1 MRFLLLLTL
10 LILLNGFTGNAP
22 AAEHNGVIYCSE
34 HALPYMNPQRYQYS
48 PIASTLAKAVYE
60 RLIGRDNKTG
70 EIVPGVGKL
79 TRLSRDQVEYTFVLD
94 KTVRFHSYGSF
105 IPTRELQAED
115 VIFSFNRMRDPGN
128 PFYEPFENFPYITKT
143 ETLSNIKD
151 IVAVSPHIVRF
162 ILKEPDPDFLD
173 FLAIDNSV
181 ILSKEYADYIL
192 EHGLPPEYID
202 YNAVGTGPFQETSFI
217 RERYVK
223 LKPFPEYRFDKP
235 RISKLVI
242 NRSWKINKRLSQ
254 MFTNECHIISNPS
267 ASQLTFIEQHR
278 DRNELNILNRK
289 TVNATFIIFNTR
301 KDVLK
306 NRHTRRTIAD
316 AINIRDLNEAVY
328 FGLGHYI
335 IGARAG
341 TNNIF
346 TPDTEPSNEEKLASV
361 LELRRTPLRISV
373 FESENGGGNYQIKIA
388 EILKSDLESIGVK
401 SEIHKYRT
409 DTGLRKLRSG
419 NFDMAIIN
427 VYSNLDSVIAPLL
440 ACRKTARRRQ
450 SDTEFMNNFTGWCNV
465 YFDNIMTS
473 LKNRRLSD
481 HEKMS
486 LYLNARH
493 ILLEEMPLIPL
504 LYSSNRYVALGNL
517 KGLRTTAAGGLDFRN
532 VYFDDEKPA
541 GKSGTGASGTSLK
554 TPVVPGAGVPEPP
567 GTAAEAPKTVP
578 DSSPG
583 TPAEDPKTAP
593 GSASGKDRPAQKT
606 APASS
611 SGKDRPAPKT
621 APASSSGKDRP
632 APKTAPASSPGKDR
646 PAPKKGGR

>member
-1 MRFLLLLTL
+1 MRFLLFITF
-10 LILLNGFTGNAP
+10 LILLNGFMHGAA
-22 AAEHNGVIYCSE
+22 AAEHEGVIYCSE

-94 KTVRFHSYGSF
+94 KTVKFHSYGSF
-105 IPTRELQAED
+105 TSFVPTRELQADD

-128 PFYEPFENFPYITKT
+128 PFYEPFENFPYITRT

-151 IVAVSPHIVRF
+151 IVAISPHVVRF

-192 EHGLPPEYID
+192 AHNLPPEYID
-202 YNAVGTGPFQETSFI
+202 YNAVGTGPFQESSFI

-235 RISKLVI
+235 MIKKLVI

-278 DRNELNILNRK
+278 DRKELNIFNRK

-301 KDVLK
+301 KDVLR

-346 TPDTEPSNEEKLASV
+346 TPDTEPSSEEKLASV

-419 NFDMAIIN
+419 NFDVAIIN
-427 VYSNLDSVIAPLL
+427 VYSNLESVIAPLL
-440 ACRKTARRRQ
+440 ACRKTVRRRQ

-532 VYFDDEKPA
+532 VYFDDDKPA
-541 GKSGTGASGTSLK
+541 ES
-554 TPVVPGAGVPEPP
+554 AG
-567 GTAAEAPKTVP
+567 
-578 DSSPG
+578 
-583 TPAEDPKTAP
+583 
-593 GSASGKDRPAQKT
+593 T
-606 APASS
+606 APAKTPAV
-611 SGKDRPAPKT
+611 SGSGTPENPGRTAKVQKDVSAPAPDKDST
-621 APASSSGKDRP
+621 APAPDRNR
-632 APKTAPASSPGKDR
+632 APA
-646 PAPKKGGR
+646 KGGS

>member
-1 MRFLLLLTL
+1 MVSSGMRFLLILTLAILLQGLLTAL
-10 LILLNGFTGNAP
+10 P
-22 AAEHNGVIYCSE
+22 AGGQSAAAQAHEGVIYCSE
-34 HALPYMNPQRYQYS
+34 HSLPYMNPQRYQYS
-48 PIASTLAKAVYE
+48 PIASTLSKAIFE

-79 TRLSRDQVEYTFVLD
+79 TRLSKDQLEYTFILD
-94 KTVRFHSYGSF
+94 KTVRFHSYDSF
-105 IPTRELQAED
+105 VPTRELQAED

-128 PFYEPFENFPYITKT
+128 PFYEPFENFPYITRT

-151 IVAVSPHIVRF
+151 IVAVSPYVVRF

-192 EHGLPPEYID
+192 EHNLPPEYID
-202 YNAVGTGPFQETSFI
+202 YNAVGTGPFQESSFV

-223 LKPFPEYRFDKP
+223 LRPFPEYRFDKP
-235 RISKLVI
+235 RIRKLVI

-278 DRNELNILNRK
+278 GSNELKIYNRK

-301 KDVLK
+301 RDVLK

-341 TNNIF
+341 TNSIF
-346 TPDTEPSNEEKLASV
+346 TPDTEPTTEERLASV

-388 EILKSDLESIGVK
+388 EMLKSDLESIGVK

-419 NFDMAIIN
+419 NFDVAIIN
-427 VYSNLDSVIAPLL
+427 IFSNLDSAIAPLL
-440 ACRKTARRRQ
+440 ACRKAVRRRQ
-450 SDTEFMNNFTGWCNV
+450 TDSEFMNNFTGWCNP
-465 YFDNIMTS
+465 YFDSIMNN
-473 LKNRRLSD
+473 LKNRRLAEN
-481 HEKMS
+481 EKMS

-493 ILLEEMPLIPL
+493 ILLEEMPLVPL

-517 KGLRTTAAGGLDFRN
+517 KGLRTTSAGGLDFRN
-532 VYFDDEKPA
+532 VYYEDEEIPAPPKSIRSLTGSPGNAAKNRALPEKPA
-541 GKSGTGASGTSLK
+541 PSGESLPANQN
-554 TPVVPGAGVPEPP
+554 TARPEPVQKSAP
-567 GTAAEAPKTVP
+567 EASPAADAAQNP
-578 DSSPG
+578 
-583 TPAEDPKTAP
+583 
-593 GSASGKDRPAQKT
+593 PAQAAGDSAASRKT
-606 APASS
+606 DPDPAPRKNSAAPA
-611 SGKDRPAPKT
+611 A
-621 APASSSGKDRP
+621 
-632 APKTAPASSPGKDR
+632 
-646 PAPKKGGR
+646 KGGH

>member
-1 MRFLLLLTL
+1 MVSSGMRFLLILALAILLQGLLTAL
-10 LILLNGFTGNAP
+10 P
-22 AAEHNGVIYCSE
+22 AGGQSAAAQAHEGVIYCSE
-34 HALPYMNPQRYQYS
+34 HSLPYMNPQRYQYS
-48 PIASTLAKAVYE
+48 PIASTLSKAIYE

-79 TRLSRDQVEYTFVLD
+79 TRLSKDQLEYTFILD
-94 KTVRFHSYGSF
+94 KTVRFHSYDSF
-105 IPTRELQAED
+105 VPTRELQAED

-128 PFYEPFENFPYITKT
+128 PFYEPFENFPYITRT

-151 IVAVSPHIVRF
+151 IVAVSPYVVRF

-192 EHGLPPEYID
+192 EHNLPPEYID
-202 YNAVGTGPFQETSFI
+202 YNAVGTGPFQESSFV

-223 LKPFPEYRFDKP
+223 LRPFPEYRFDKP
-235 RISKLVI
+235 RIRKLVI

-278 DRNELNILNRK
+278 GSNELKIYNRK
-289 TVNATFIIFNTR
+289 TVNATFIIFNTKR
-301 KDVLK
+301 DVLK

-341 TNNIF
+341 TNSIF
-346 TPDTEPSNEEKLASV
+346 TPDTEPTTEERLASV

-388 EILKSDLESIGVK
+388 EMLKSDLESIGVK

-419 NFDMAIIN
+419 NFDVAIIN
-427 VYSNLDSVIAPLL
+427 IFSNLDSAIAPLL
-440 ACRKTARRRQ
+440 ACRKAVRRRQ
-450 SDTEFMNNFTGWCNV
+450 TDSEFMNNFTGWCNP
-465 YFDNIMTS
+465 YFDSIMNN
-473 LKNRRLSD
+473 LKNRRLAD
-481 HEKMS
+481 NEKMS

-493 ILLEEMPLIPL
+493 ILLEEMPLVPL

-517 KGLRTTAAGGLDFRN
+517 RGLRTTSAGGLDFRN
-532 VYFDDEKPA
+532 VYYEDEEIPAPPKSIRSLTGSPGNAAKNRALPEKPA
-541 GKSGTGASGTSLK
+541 PSGESLPANQNTARPEPVQKS
-554 TPVVPGAGVPEPP
+554 VPE
-567 GTAAEAPKTVP
+567 A
-578 DSSPG
+578 
-583 TPAEDPKTAP
+583 
-593 GSASGKDRPAQKT
+593 RPAADAAPNPPAQAAGDSAASRKT
-606 APASS
+606 DPDPAPRKNSAAPA
-611 SGKDRPAPKT
+611 A
-621 APASSSGKDRP
+621 
-632 APKTAPASSPGKDR
+632 
-646 PAPKKGGR
+646 KGGH

>member
-1 MRFLLLLTL
+1 MVSSGMRFLLILALAILLQGLLTAL
-10 LILLNGFTGNAP
+10 PGNALS
-22 AAEHNGVIYCSE
+22 AAAKTHEGVIYCSE
-34 HALPYMNPQRYQYS
+34 HSLPYMNPQRYQYS
-48 PIASTLAKAVYE
+48 PIASTLSKAVYE

-79 TRLSRDQVEYTFVLD
+79 TRLSKDQLEYTFILD
-94 KTVRFHSYGSF
+94 KTVRFHSYDSF
-105 IPTRELQAED
+105 VPTRELQAED

-143 ETLSNIKD
+143 ETLNNIKD
-151 IVAVSPHIVRF
+151 IVAVSPYVVRF

-192 EHGLPPEYID
+192 EHNLPPEYID
-202 YNAVGTGPFQETSFI
+202 YNAVGTGPFQESSFV

-223 LKPFPEYRFDKP
+223 LKPFREYRFDKP
-235 RISKLVI
+235 RIKKLVI

-278 DRNELNILNRK
+278 GSNELKIYNRK
-289 TVNATFIIFNTR
+289 TVNATFIIFNTKR
-301 KDVLK
+301 DVLK

-341 TNNIF
+341 TNSIF
-346 TPDTEPSNEEKLASV
+346 TPDTEPTTEERLASV

-388 EILKSDLESIGVK
+388 EMLKSDLESIGVK

-419 NFDMAIIN
+419 NFDVAIIN
-427 VYSNLDSVIAPLL
+427 IFSNLDSAIAPLL
-440 ACRKTARRRQ
+440 ACRKAVRRRQ
-450 SDTEFMNNFTGWCNV
+450 TDSEFMNNFTGWCNP
-465 YFDNIMTS
+465 YFDSIMNN
-473 LKNRRLSD
+473 LKNRRLAEN
-481 HEKMS
+481 EKMS

-493 ILLEEMPLIPL
+493 ILLEEMPLVPL

-517 KGLRTTAAGGLDFRN
+517 KGLRTTSAGGLDFRN
-532 VYFDDEKPA
+532 VYYEDEELPAPPKAIRSLAGSPGNAPKDLPAPDKSAPA
-541 GKSGTGASGTSLK
+541 GESRTKNQKADF
-554 TPVVPGAGVPEPP
+554 PEP
-567 GTAAEAPKTVP
+567 VP
-578 DSSPG
+578 D
-583 TPAEDPKTAP
+583 
-593 GSASGKDRPAQKT
+593 ASGKPAPEASPTADSKNPPASPAAGNNNDSGKPDP
-606 APASS
+606 APAPRKNS
-611 SGKDRPAPKT
+611 A
-621 APASSSGKDRP
+621 APA
-632 APKTAPASSPGKDR
+632 A
-646 PAPKKGGR
+646 KGGH

>member
-1 MRFLLLLTL
+1 MRFLLFITF
-10 LILLNGFTGNAP
+10 LILLNGFMHGAA
-22 AAEHNGVIYCSE
+22 AAEHEGVIYCSE

-94 KTVRFHSYGSF
+94 KTVKFHSYGSF
-105 IPTRELQAED
+105 TPTRELQADD

-128 PFYEPFENFPYITKT
+128 PFYEPFENFPYITRT

-151 IVAVSPHIVRF
+151 IVAISPHVVRF

-192 EHGLPPEYID
+192 AHNLPPEYID
-202 YNAVGTGPFQETSFI
+202 YNAVGTGPFQESSFI

-235 RISKLVI
+235 MIKKLVI

-278 DRNELNILNRK
+278 DRKELNIFNRK

-301 KDVLK
+301 KDVLR

-346 TPDTEPSNEEKLASV
+346 TPDTEPSSEEKLASV

-419 NFDMAIIN
+419 NFDVAIIN
-427 VYSNLDSVIAPLL
+427 VYSNLESVIAPLL
-440 ACRKTARRRQ
+440 ACRKTVRRRQ

-532 VYFDDEKPA
+532 VYFDDDKPA
-541 GKSGTGASGTSLK
+541 TAPAKTPAVSGSGT
-554 TPVVPGAGVPEPP
+554 PENPGR
-567 GTAAEAPKTVP
+567 TAKVQKDVSAPAP
-578 DSSPG
+578 D
-583 TPAEDPKTAP
+583 
-593 GSASGKDRPAQKT
+593 KDST
-606 APASS
+606 APASD
-611 SGKDRPAPKT
+611 KDST
-621 APASSSGKDRP
+621 APASDKDS
-632 APKTAPASSPGKDR
+632 TAPASDKDSTAPASDKDSTA
-646 PAPKKGGR
+646 PAPDRNRAPAKGGS